1 MIKLKNTIFLIISLF
16 FALNV
21 NAQINNN
28 TEKSLLWE
36 ISGNGLEKPSYIFGT
51 MHLVPKDDYFF
62 DEKMQEKLNS
72 CKKLILEIDINIP
85 LKKQIEIA
93 KQVLLPKGKLLSD
106 YMTAE
111 EFDEFQSYII
121 DTLKIKKSTFKKI
134 NKIKPLLGSSL
145 IINELAGKTKAY
157 EKELNRLAKKNDMSV
172 EGLETMEF
180 QMSLINDISIEDQI
194 KMMTEDEMTGNPM
207 DVYNEMLKAYKE
219 QDLDKLKSL
228 MDADDSM
235 ASIEDD
241 FLKNRNKDWIP
252 KIEKLAKQSSVF
264 IAVGAGHLPGED
276 GVLQLLIEK
285 GYTIK
290 VVNK

>member
-1 MIKLKNTIFLIISLF
+1 MIKIKNSIFAIISLF
-16 FALNV
+16 FAFSV
-21 NAQINNN
+21 QAQSPTNND
-28 TEKSLLWE
+28 KSLLWE

-62 DEKMQEKLNS
+62 TDKMKEKFET

-106 YMTAE
+106 YMTAD
-111 EFDEFQSYII
+111 EFDKFQSYIL

-157 EKELNRLAKKNDMSV
+157 EKELNKLAKKNDMQV
-172 EGLETMEF
+172 GGLETMEF
-180 QMSLINDISIEDQI
+180 QMSLINNISVEDQI
-194 KMMTEDEMTGNPM
+194 KMMTEDDMSGNPM
-207 DVYNEMLKAYKE
+207 DAYNEMLNVYKE
-219 QDLDKLKSL
+219 QDLDKLKKL

-241 FLKNRNKDWIP
+241 FLNNRNKDWIP
-252 KIEKLAKQSSVF
+252 KIEKLANEKPVF
-264 IAVGAGHLPGED
+264 IAVGAGHLAGDD
-276 GVLQLLIEK
+276 GVIHLLREQ
-285 GYTIK
+285 GYTVTAIK
-290 VVNK
+290 

>member
-1 MIKLKNTIFLIISLF
+1 MTKIKNSIFAIISLF
-16 FALNV
+16 FAFSV
-21 NAQINNN
+21 QAQSPTNND
-28 TEKSLLWE
+28 KSLLWE

-62 DEKMQEKLNS
+62 TDKMKEKFET

-111 EFDEFQSYII
+111 EFDKFQSYIL

-157 EKELNRLAKKNDMSV
+157 EKELNKLAKKNDMQV
-172 EGLETMEF
+172 GGLETMEF
-180 QMSLINDISIEDQI
+180 QMSLINNISVEDQI
-194 KMMTEDEMTGNPM
+194 KMMTEDDISGNPM
-207 DVYNEMLKAYKE
+207 DAYNEMLKVYKE
-219 QDLDKLKSL
+219 QDLDKLKKL

-241 FLKNRNKDWIP
+241 FLNNRNKDWIP
-252 KIEKLAKQSSVF
+252 KIEKLANEKPVF
-264 IAVGAGHLPGED
+264 IAVGAGHLAGDD
-276 GVLQLLIEK
+276 GVLQLLREQ
-285 GYTIK
+285 GYTVTAIK
-290 VVNK
+290 